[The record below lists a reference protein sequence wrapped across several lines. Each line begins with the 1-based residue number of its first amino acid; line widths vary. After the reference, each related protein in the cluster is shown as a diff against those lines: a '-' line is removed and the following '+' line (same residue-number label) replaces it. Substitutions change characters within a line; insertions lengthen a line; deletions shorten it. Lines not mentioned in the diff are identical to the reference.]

1 MNKKIILFIFTV
13 LIFIGSSLAF
23 TGESSSYSARASTG
37 ISPSEED
44 TLSYTN
50 RLLFNFL
57 SFNTSTSNFYSRFG
71 ILNLRP
77 SIPIIN
83 SPLNNSYLKSTNPE
97 LNWSNSTDPEEF
109 SHILYILELSDN
121 INFQYFN
128 YSNNSIRETNNVT
141 QDISLTSI
149 DQETTYYWRI
159 ISYDQ
164 YENSTNYSEL
174 YQFTIDLT
182 APTEFN
188 LTNPANETNSTDSSP
203 ALSWQE
209 TNELNFLNYTIE
221 FSNSSDFEIINYSFG
236 NVDSVSNNSFS
247 QWNSSQ
253 VLDGGTWYWRVTA
266 HDKAGN
272 YNQSGVFTYIVGVGQ
287 QIVQVEN
294 TVIQSGGAGSVRG
307 PRQIEQVSLNII
319 QPSPISLFT
328 NDSVITP
335 IFITNTGSTTL
346 SNINLAALTNVSN
359 LEVRLSQENIGM
371 LFAGQSVSVD
381 MIIRSTPETLI
392 AQHEITIE
400 AKVQDPT
407 FKDSAKFFINLLEFG
422 FGDRKIVREKI
433 EVINQLFNG
442 NPDCTELKTLVDQ
455 AEIELE
461 KENYNKA
468 LSLVEA
474 AIQSCKDLVSSLGKE
489 LVVEP
494 RKNDLYI
501 AIIESII
508 ALLFFTL
515 IYRYYRK
522 RKILKQLRKK

>member
-1 MNKKIILFIFTV
+1 
-13 LIFIGSSLAF
+13 
-23 TGESSSYSARASTG
+23 
-37 ISPSEED
+37 
-44 TLSYTN
+44 
-50 RLLFNFL
+50 
-57 SFNTSTSNFYSRFG
+57 
-71 ILNLRP
+71 
-77 SIPIIN
+77 
-83 SPLNNSYLKSTNPE
+83 
-97 LNWSNSTDPEEF
+97 
-109 SHILYILELSDN
+109 
-121 INFQYFN
+121 
-128 YSNNSIRETNNVT
+128 
-141 QDISLTSI
+141 
-149 DQETTYYWRI
+149 
-159 ISYDQ
+159 Q

-209 TNELNFLNYTIE
+209 TQELNFLNYTIE
-221 FSNSSDFEIINYSFG
+221 FSNESDFSVINYSFG

-253 VLDGGTWYWRVTA
+253 ILDGGTWYWRVTA
-266 HDKAGN
+266 YDKAGN

-359 LEVRLSQENIGM
+359 LDVRLSQENIGM

-400 AKVQDPT
+400 AKVQDPV

-474 AIQSCKDLVSSLGKE
+474 AIQACKDLVSSLGKE

-501 AIIESII
+501 AIIETIV

-522 RKILKQLRKK
+522 RKILKQLRRK

>member
-1 MNKKIILFIFTV
+1 MNKKIILFIFMV

-23 TGESSSYSARASTG
+23 TGESSSYGARASTG

-83 SPLNNSYLKSTNPE
+83 SPTNDSYLKSTNPE

-209 TNELNFLNYTIE
+209 TQELNFLNYTIE

-253 VLDGGTWYWRVTA
+253 VLDGGTWDWRVTA
-266 HDKAGN
+266 HDTAGN
-272 YNQSGVFTYIVGVGQ
+272 YNQSGVFPYIVGVGQ

-335 IFITNTGSTTL
+335 IFITNTGSSTL

-381 MIIRSTPETLI
+381 IIIRSTPETLI

-489 LVVEP
+489 LVVDP